1 MKKVIKRNNQL
12 EQTIRTLLMQIGEDP
27 KREGLLRTPER
38 VAKSYEFLTSGYQQD
53 IDAVLNDAIFREK
66 YDEMVIVKDIDFFS
80 ICEHHM
86 LPFYGRAHVAY
97 IPNGKILGLS
107 KIPRIVEVFSRRLQV
122 QERMTQ
128 QIAET
133 LFNSLQPD
141 GVAVVIEGRHLC
153 MMMRG
158 VEKQNSVATTSAMLG
173 SFRDDERTRNEFL
186 KLIDSKLS

>member
-86 LPFYGRAHVAY
+86 LPFYGRAHVA
-97 IPNGKILGLS
+97 GK
-107 KIPRIVEVFSRRLQV
+107 FS
-122 QERMTQ
+122 
-128 QIAET
+128 A
-133 LFNSLQPD
+133 
-141 GVAVVIEGRHLC
+141 
-153 MMMRG
+153 
-158 VEKQNSVATTSAMLG
+158 
-173 SFRDDERTRNEFL
+173 
-186 KLIDSKLS
+186 